1 MADDLLELH
10 NLAST
15 LLETLEPRQ
24 RRTLLR
30 RLAGDM
36 RRANQRRMARQK
48 APDGTAWEKRKPRT
62 AAAAATRPTRFLYP
76 SGGGGEPRLVDMRS
90 WIGRGDM
97 IVGFDREADGLRTFR
112 KDRVIRWLPAEG
124 AAEPDGLPAAAR
136 GRGRVRK
143 KAETMFRGLRSS
155 RFLRTGAS
163 SDQAWVEFTDRAS
176 RIARVHHYGL
186 RDRVAVD
193 GPMVDYPERELLG
206 FAPADERWILNGF
219 IDNAG
224 EALGWGR
231 RAGR

>member
-124 AAEPDGLPAAAR
+124 AAEPDGLPAAC
-136 GRGRVRK
+136 
-143 KAETMFRGLRSS
+143 
-155 RFLRTGAS
+155 
-163 SDQAWVEFTDRAS
+163 
-176 RIARVHHYGL
+176 
-186 RDRVAVD
+186 
-193 GPMVDYPERELLG
+193 
-206 FAPADERWILNGF
+206 APADSCAPVPVQTRPGSSSQIARPGSREFTTTAFAIAWPSTGPWWTIPSGSCWASRLQMS
-219 IDNAG
+219 AG
-224 EALGWGR
+224 S
-231 RAGR
+231 